1 MIDLNLGSMLFN
13 YIAKDLGLDK
23 KETIDKLKRG
33 EMILDKDIGA
43 LLGFLDSCRS
53 KDQNTYEL
61 DTKTRALL
69 TLLDHDDD

>member
-33 EMILDKDIGA
+33 EIILDKDIGA
-43 LLGFLDSCRS
+43 LLGFLDSCRP

-61 DTKTRALL
+61 DAKTRALL
-69 TLLDHDDD
+69 TLLNHDDD